1 MNGESFRAERR
12 DARGDGERD
21 EDERQRGQRQSGTFP
36 RMRET
41 LGGVGMESGQVIAGK
56 YRLNQLLGTGGM
68 AQVWSATNTF
78 TERQFA
84 IKFMLPSIARTAEAG
99 QRFLMEAKASAR
111 INHPNIVEV
120 MDVGETDD
128 GSLFLVMELLSGVA
142 LETALRRQNPP
153 MTVYELIVIMIDV
166 ARALAAA
173 HRAGVVHRD
182 LKPTNVYLHKDRQ
195 GIAVPKILDFGVSKF
210 ADQEGNSALTVAG
223 TVLGSPL
230 YMSPEQAMGSAT
242 IDGRTDIF
250 AFGGILFEA
259 LVGYRCYDAPN
270 FNALIVTIA
279 TTQPRNIDE
288 AAPHLPE
295 ALRALVRDC
304 LVTDRN
310 RRIRSF
316 DEVVERLAQ
325 IAPTLEHDPLRIPSP
340 VTKGPPSDPDAT
352 NALPAVVRTSERPP
366 SMSGIAVGSGGGPF
380 VTTGSYSAAWTP
392 TSPPQAPTAAPES
405 AFTQRNIL
413 VGAGVVASTAAI
425 ALLAFSIGRGNAP
438 PQATLPPASAAL
450 TSSQGVGAP
459 PPDTSAEPPSI
470 KIESLPTASVKPQGR
485 GTGNL
490 LVAAQPG
497 WCTLFVN
504 GHSIG
509 ATPVSTQLPA
519 GEHVL
524 KCQVN
529 GGKAKTANITVLE
542 GQTTRFKFTLD

>member
-1 MNGESFRAERR
+1 MGERAWAAHGVADDAERP
-12 DARGDGERD
+12 E
-21 EDERQRGQRQSGTFP
+21 ETRGQRQSGAFP
-36 RMRET
+36 RVHET
-41 LGGVGMESGQVIAGK
+41 LGQRRVVMESGQVIAGK

-84 IKFMLPSIARTAEAG
+84 IKFMLPNIARTPEAG

-111 INHPNIVEV
+111 INHPNIVEI

-142 LETALRRQNPP
+142 LETALRRQIPP

-316 DEVVERLAQ
+316 DEVVERLSQ
-325 IAPTLEHDPLRIPSP
+325 IAPTLEHDPLRLPSP

-352 NALPAVVRTSERPP
+352 NALPAVVRASERPP
-366 SMSGIAVGSGGGPF
+366 SMSGIPVGGGSPF

-392 TSPPQAPTAAPES
+392 TSPPQAPAAPPQGP
-405 AFTQRNIL
+405 FTQKNLL
-413 VGAGVVASTAAI
+413 VGAGVVASTATV
-425 ALLAFSIGRGNAP
+425 ALLAFSLGRGNAP
-438 PQATLPPASAAL
+438 TPATLPPASAAL
-450 TSSQGVGAP
+450 TSSQSVTTP

-470 KIESLPTASVKPQGR
+470 KVESLPTASVKPANR
-485 GTGNL
+485 GTGNI

-497 WCTLFVN
+497 WCTLSVN

-519 GEHVL
+519 GEHL
-524 KCQVN
+524 LRCQAA
-529 GGKAKTANITVLE
+529 GGKAKTATITVLE